1 MLSAVLGARQKQQL
15 HFAPAGRV
23 NTREEFWNFLFSQAA
38 LPSRPNAEMKA
49 VASLLALLHG
59 QSSPPGHALGVG
71 SWSRLVPGLCS
82 ITANVDICLCQ
93 TSQKSFPV
101 ISRKCSD
108 LPNARAKGTGHS
120 DASLPLV
127 TFSEP
132 CCCNLIRMCLSSS
145 WDCSARASHLTGS
158 PLIERFLYL
167 LQMS

>member
-1 MLSAVLGARQKQQL
+1 MLEFPILAGSPSLQAKCRNESCGQPPC
-15 HFAPAGRV
+15 PALRPV
-23 NTREEFWNFLFSQAA
+23 Q
-38 LPSRPNAEMKA
+38 PSRPRA
-49 VASLLALLHG
+49 
-59 QSSPPGHALGVG
+59 G
-71 SWSRLVPGLCS
+71 SGKLVPGLCS

-108 LPNARAKGTGHS
+108 LPNARAKGAGHS

-132 CCCNLIRMCLSSS
+132 RCCNLIRMCLSSS
-145 WDCSARASHLTGS
+145 WDCSAQASHLTGS